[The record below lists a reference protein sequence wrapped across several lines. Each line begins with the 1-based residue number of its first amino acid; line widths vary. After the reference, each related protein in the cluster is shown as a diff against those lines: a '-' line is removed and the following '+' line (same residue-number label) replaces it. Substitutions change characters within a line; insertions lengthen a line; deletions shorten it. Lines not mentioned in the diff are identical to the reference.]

1 MKSSFFKNYVNL
13 FILLICALG
22 LMIGPYL
29 LLNIPLEYGGDLK
42 PSWYAFYSEL
52 QNLVSISKILRTGTL
67 PFYSFKMFLGNN
79 FWASKGF
86 YVLGDIFNY
95 LTLWLPVHF
104 YTVFEIQTIIKV
116 ILAGSL
122 FYVYISKLS
131 KNFKANVIS
140 SISYALSSW
149 LIFFIGQLSFASFY
163 ALLPIYLIGIEAYLN
178 DKKKIL
184 FIGAT
189 AILLFTNYY
198 LFYSLSLFTV
208 IYFSYRYYLINHGF
222 KNFINSTL
230 TIIAYYLLGVL
241 ITSILTL
248 PTILYM
254 FGSDRVGGFWFN
266 DLFYMARIYL
276 HQLVALFTPTH
287 AYIYLQN
294 PFETGYHTTRE
305 LLLWGGT
312 LSSILLTQVLTDTD
326 KFFKKATIIVYLILC
341 IIIIFPLG
349 GSIMHGFS
357 EASFRWTFLLIIF
370 NILISN
376 RYISNLDQINTKTL
390 KLTTLSFI
398 LIGGFV
404 LLFRVNQI
412 APLNEIFNLFPRT
425 VFIYIINFILIVL
438 FTIII
443 LLENKYK
450 FVLLTILSFIELAGF
465 ASYNVA
471 FNRMDTNI
479 TWDFT
484 KRATS
489 VLQSYP
495 NELNNYLNT
504 LDPNNPNLYY
514 RVFVPHE
521 SLYWSYSHNMN
532 IHYQLNGLMTY
543 DSTYSPSFNDLKN
556 IAPQVKDFESNWIF
570 NIKDPQLVDFL
581 NVKYAIVI
589 DENELPHKDFT
600 LITDSYRGSLKIYS
614 NNRYRS
620 LGVTYSKIMTY
631 STLNDLYKN
640 DTSYLNS
647 TLVVKEK
654 DFEEVKSYLKS
665 DSQAFLQNVSYY
677 DNQLHGLVE
686 SKGNSFM
693 VLTLPYDDGWKIQI
707 NGVYTNKYQVNG
719 GFIGIPVNDGI
730 NTLDMYFVPKGFKLG
745 FILSAISSLVYLILI
760 VIEHR
765 NHKKATHI

>member
-1 MKSSFFKNYVNL
+1 
-13 FILLICALG
+13 
-22 LMIGPYL
+22 MIGPYL

-52 QNLVSISKILRTGTL
+52 QNLVSISNILKSGTL

-104 YTVFEIQTIIKV
+104 YTVFEIQTVIKV
-116 ILAGSL
+116 LLSGSL

-131 KNFKANVIS
+131 INSKANVIS
-140 SISYALSSW
+140 ALSYALSSW
-149 LIFFIGQLSFASFY
+149 IIFFIGQLSFASFY
-163 ALLPIYLIGIEAYLN
+163 ALLPLYLIGIEAYLTQ
-178 DKKKIL
+178 KKKLL
-184 FIGAT
+184 FIAAT
-189 AILLFTNYY
+189 TILLFTNYY

-208 IYFSYRYYLINHGF
+208 IYFSYRNYLINKSF
-222 KNFINSTL
+222 KKFIPSTL
-230 TIIAYYLLGVL
+230 IIIAYYLIGVL
-241 ITSILTL
+241 ITSVLTL
-248 PTILYM
+248 PTVLYM

-266 DLFYMARIYL
+266 DMFYMARIYL

-312 LSSILLTQVLTDTD
+312 LSSILLTQVFTD
-326 KFFKKATIIVYLILC
+326 KDRIYKKATLIVYLILC
-341 IIIIFPLG
+341 LIIVFPLG

-357 EASFRWTFLLIIF
+357 EASFRWTFLFIIF
-370 NILISN
+370 NIIVSN
-376 RYISNLDQINTKTL
+376 RYLSNLDQINFKTL
-390 KLTTLSFI
+390 KITVLSFVS
-398 LIGGFV
+398 IGIIT
-404 LLFRVNQI
+404 LLFRISQLS
-412 APLNEIFNLFPRT
+412 ALSEMFSLFPRT
-425 VFIYIINFILIVL
+425 LIIYIINFIM
-438 FTIII
+438 II
-443 LLENKYK
+443 LITFVILFKNKHQL
-450 FVLLTILSFIELAGF
+450 FLLTLISFLELTGF

-495 NELNNYLNT
+495 NELNNYLNS

-570 NIKDPQLVDFL
+570 NIKDPQLIDFL

-589 DENELPHKDFT
+589 DESELPHTDFT
-600 LITDSYRGSLKIYS
+600 LITNSYRGSLRIYS

-631 STLNDLYKN
+631 NTLSDKYKN
-640 DTSYLNS
+640 DTSLLNS
-647 TLVVKEK
+647 SLVVKEK
-654 DFEEVKSYLKS
+654 DYEVIKSYLIS
-665 DSQAFLQNVSYY
+665 NSQAFLQNVSYY
-677 DNQLHGLVE
+677 DNQLHGLIE
-686 SKGNSFM
+686 SNGNSFM
-693 VLTLPYDDGWKIQI
+693 VLTLPYDEGWKIQI
-707 NGVYTNKYQVNG
+707 NGTEVKKYQVNG
-719 GFIGIPVNDGI
+719 GFMGIPIQNGVNE
-730 NTLDMYFVPKGFKLG
+730 LDMYFVPKGFKLG
-745 FILSAISSLVYLILI
+745 FILSCVGSLIYIILI
-760 VIEHR
+760 TSEYR
-765 NHKKATHI
+765 NRKETTQL